1 MRQSIKEKHNVVI
14 ETKHLYC
21 THLSDL
27 DINEIMNF
35 TVVNEEGAGVERF
48 IRFNSYVH
56 EDANLD
62 RSYLV
67 RVKATDELVAYFS
80 LRAGFIALV
89 SISGTE
95 GSFDSIP
102 GVEISNF
109 AISNDYRQ
117 KHPKTKGI
125 GKVVFEN
132 IIKPIIRDTA
142 NEIGIRIIYI
152 FALPNEKLISYYQEA
167 FDFTR
172 LSEEQENKMH
182 NRIRPEYDRDCI
194 FMYQRL

>member
-1 MRQSIKEKHNVVI
+1 MEKRNVVI

-21 THLSDL
+21 THISDA

-35 TVVNEEGAGVERF
+35 EVVNDDGVGVEKF
-48 IRFNSYVH
+48 IRFNSYIN

-80 LRAGFIALV
+80 LRAGFIAQD
-89 SISGTE
+89 SILGSE
-95 GSFDSIP
+95 DSFDSIP

-109 AISNDYRQ
+109 AINKSYRL

-125 GKVVFEN
+125 GKVIFEN
-132 IIKPIIRDTA
+132 VIKPIIRDTA
-142 NEIGIRIIYI
+142 DLIGVRIIYI
-152 FALPNEKLISYYQEA
+152 FALPKEKLISYYQEA
-167 FDFTR
+167 FEFKR
-172 LSEEQENKMH
+172 LSDDQENKMH

-194 FMYQRL
+194 FMYQRM

>member
-1 MRQSIKEKHNVVI
+1 MMEKLDVII

-21 THLSDL
+21 SHLSDA
-27 DINEIMNF
+27 DMDEIKDFEVIND
-35 TVVNEEGAGVERF
+35 EGAGVERF
-48 IRFNSYVH
+48 IKLSSYMH

-80 LRAGFIALV
+80 LRAGFVALD
-89 SISGTE
+89 SKYGNAE
-95 GSFDSIP
+95 SFDSIP

-109 AISNDYRQ
+109 AINKQYRL

-125 GKVVFEN
+125 GKVIFEN
-132 IIKPIIRDTA
+132 IIRPIIKETA
-142 NEIGIRIIYI
+142 ELIGVRIIYI
-152 FALPNEKLISYYQEA
+152 FALPEEKLISYYHDALEFA
-167 FDFTR
+167 R
-172 LSEEQENKMH
+172 LSIEQENKMH
-182 NRIRPEYDRDCI
+182 DRIRPEYDRDCI